1 MARTDPQFNLR
12 VPQELK
18 QLVEDAAKKSGRSI
32 NAEAVFRL
40 EQSFTQDKKLL
51 EISSVMT
58 KTMTNSLETIDTA
71 LSKIV
76 HLQDELDEKTKLLN
90 KLSKKSDEN

>member
-1 MARTDPQFNLR
+1 MARTDPQINLR
-12 VPQELK
+12 VPADLKKKIELIA
-18 QLVEDAAKKSGRSI
+18 VENGRSL
-32 NAEAVFRL
+32 NAEVVQRL

-58 KTMTNSLETIDTA
+58 KTMMNSLEAMDTA

-90 KLSKKSDEN
+90 KLSKKSDED

>member
-1 MARTDPQFNLR
+1 MARTDPQINLR
-12 VPQELK
+12 VPADLKKKIELIA
-18 QLVEDAAKKSGRSI
+18 VENGRSL
-32 NAEAVFRL
+32 NAEVVQRL

-51 EISSVMT
+51 EISNVMT
-58 KTMTNSLETIDTA
+58 KTMMNSLEAMDTA

-90 KLSKKSDEN
+90 KLSKKSDED